1 MNQHE
6 HTTYRHNPHQRR
18 GFAERHPLVSGEGE
32 VKMAALLVCD
42 YPVVADGIGRMLEEE
57 KHEVVGVCQN
67 LDQVEKVNPE
77 SRIDVVIIEPRM
89 PNGLD
94 LVDWLQDHRP
104 QVKVVLLSN
113 PISDELL
120 IEAERLKVA
129 AVLPKTIKTAE
140 LLRVVEDV
148 AAGRKVE
155 SKFDIHEVLKRYE
168 ARGFAKIERLNDVD
182 REILKCLNE
191 GLSDREI
198 ANTVYLSPQ
207 TIRNRVSRLL
217 RVLGRENR
225 TQLALMIQQY
235 DDLRGGFKR
244 KNLST

>member
-1 MNQHE
+1 
-6 HTTYRHNPHQRR
+6 
-18 GFAERHPLVSGEGE
+18 
-32 VKMAALLVCD
+32 MAALLVCD
-42 YPVVADGIGRMLEEE
+42 YPVVADGVGRMLEEE

-67 LDQVEKVNPE
+67 LDQVEQVNPE

-89 PNGLD
+89 PNGLE

-155 SKFDIHEVLKRYE
+155 SKFDIHEVLKRYG